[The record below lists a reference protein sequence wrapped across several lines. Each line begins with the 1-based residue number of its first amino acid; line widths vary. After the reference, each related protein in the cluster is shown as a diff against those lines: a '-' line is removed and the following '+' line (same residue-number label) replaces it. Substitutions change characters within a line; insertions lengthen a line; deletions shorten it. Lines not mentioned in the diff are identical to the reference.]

1 MEAKGN
7 VDYRATLQLPRTDF
21 PMRASLS
28 KREPEFLQRWE
39 EERLYERLQQLGKE
53 QNRPVFILH
62 DGPPYANGDIHIGTA
77 FNKILKDIVIRSH
90 SMAGYHVP
98 YVPGWDTHGLPI
110 EHAIISRQKID
121 RHAMDP
127 VEFRRLCRDYA
138 LNFVD
143 IHREQFRRLGVWGD
157 WDNPYLTLHPHYEAR
172 QIEVFGEMARRGYIY
187 RGQKPVYWCAH
198 CETALA
204 EAEIEYHDHRS
215 PSVYFTFQ
223 VVDGKGVLPDGE
235 DGAAVVAWTTTPWT
249 IPANMAVA
257 LHPELSYVLVDTD
270 RGKLLMAEELVGRVA
285 KETGVVVGDVLGKW
299 KGAELEGV
307 VTKHPLFDRE
317 SPLVL
322 GEHVTLEQG
331 SGCVHTAPGHGLE
344 DYEVGMRYDLSVFA
358 PVTSD
363 GRFTDEAPPYAGMK
377 LTDANPRIVEDL
389 EAAGRLLAAAHVEH
403 QYPHCWRCRNPVF
416 FRATKQWFASIDGFR
431 DKAMQA
437 IDEVEWIPRW
447 GKDRIGNMVAGRGDW
462 CISRQRVWGVPIPV
476 FYCSSCGEHLIDDD
490 TIAAVVALV
499 REHGSDGW
507 FSHDAADIL
516 PDGKACPHC
525 GGTEFDKE
533 TDTMDVWFDS
543 GSSHAAVL
551 EEREEL
557 RWPADMYL
565 EGSDQH
571 RGWFQSSLLTS
582 VATRGQAPYKSVL
595 THGFVVDEQGRKMSK
610 SLGNVVE
617 PQKVVNQQGA
627 DILRLWSASVDYRGD
642 VRISDN
648 ILAQL
653 SEVYRRI
660 RNTARFLLGN
670 TSDFDPAAGAVPFEQ
685 MRAIDRWAVL
695 RVREL
700 ARRARQ
706 AYAEFDYHVVF
717 QQVQDFCAVDMG
729 GFYLDALKDRLY
741 CDGAASLE
749 RRSAQTAM
757 FEILVTLTKLIAPVL
772 VFTADEIWQHLP
784 EHVREHPSVH
794 LTTWDDVPEP
804 TAEEK
809 ALMQQ
814 WERLLALRREVTK
827 ALEEARNDKRIRAST
842 EAAVELVVPA
852 ADAALLQQFSEAEL
866 KEMFIVSHVSVR
878 EAAAGAADEGAGA
891 GVGHGLGETGGE
903 SGGEGAARS
912 ATVVVTEAPGEKC
925 ERCWRFD
932 ESVGEVSDHPTLCR
946 RCADVVSV

>member
-1 MEAKGN
+1 MEENGK
-7 VDYRATLQLPRTDF
+7 VDYRETLQLPRTEL
-21 PMRASLS
+21 PMRANLS
-28 KREPEFLQRWE
+28 KREPDFLRRWE
-39 EERLYERLQQLGKE
+39 EERLYERLQELGQE
-53 QNRPVFILH
+53 QDRPVFILH

-90 SMAGYHVP
+90 SMAGYHAP

-110 EHAIISRQKID
+110 EHAIISQRKID

-127 VEFRRLCRDYA
+127 VEFRRLCREYA
-138 LNFVD
+138 LHYVD
-143 IHREQFRRLGVWGD
+143 VHREQFRRLGVWGD
-157 WDNPYLTLHPHYEAR
+157 WDNPYLTLTPEYEAR

-215 PSVYFTFQ
+215 PSIYFTFA
-223 VVDGKGVLPDGE
+223 VVDGKGLLPDGGRTMAG
-235 DGAAVVAWTTTPWT
+235 DAAVVAWTTTPWT
-249 IPANMAVA
+249 VPANMGVA
-257 LHPELSYVLVDTD
+257 LHPELTYVLVESD
-270 RGKLLMAEELVGRVA
+270 RGKLLLAKELLARVSE
-285 KETGVVVGDVLGKW
+285 ETGVTFGDVLGTW
-299 KGAELEGV
+299 TGAELEGV
-307 VTKHPLFDRE
+307 VARHPLFDRE
-317 SPLVL
+317 VPLVL

-344 DYEVGMRYDLSVFA
+344 DYEVGMRYELPVFA
-358 PVTSD
+358 PVTGD
-363 GRFTDEAPPYAGMK
+363 GHFTDEVPPYAGMK
-377 LTDANPRIVEDL
+377 LSDANAHIIKDL
-389 EAAGRLLAAAHVEH
+389 DEAGRLLASSSLTH

-416 FRATKQWFASIDGFR
+416 FRATQQWFASIDGFR
-431 DKAMQA
+431 DEAMRA
-437 IDEVEWIPRW
+437 IEAVEWIPRW
-447 GKDRIGNMVAGRGDW
+447 GQDRIGNMVAGRGDW
-462 CISRQRVWGVPIPV
+462 CISRQRVWGVPIPI
-476 FYCSSCGEHLIDDD
+476 FYCNDCGEHLIDDE

-507 FSHDAADIL
+507 FSTDAADIL
-516 PDGKACPHC
+516 PEGKACPAC

-551 EEREEL
+551 DERPEL

-582 VATRGQAPYKSVL
+582 VATRGEAPYRAVL
-595 THGFVVDEQGRKMSK
+595 THGFVMDEQGRKMSK

-617 PQKVVNQQGA
+617 PQAVVNRQGA
-627 DILRLWSASVDYRGD
+627 DILRLWAASVDYRGD

-670 TSDFDPAAGAVPFEQ
+670 THDFDVNNDAVPLER

-700 ARRARQ
+700 ARRTRK
-706 AYAEFDYHVVF
+706 AYAEFDYHLVF
-717 QQVQDFCAVDMG
+717 HQVQDFCAVDMG

-741 CDGAASLE
+741 CDGAKSLE

-757 FEILVTLTKLIAPVL
+757 WEVLVRLTQLIAPVL

-784 EHVREHPSVH
+784 ESVREQPSVH
-794 LTTWDDVPEP
+794 LTTWPDVPEP
-804 TAEEK
+804 TAEE
-809 ALMQQ
+809 AAFMQR
-814 WERLLALRREVTK
+814 WEKLLAVRRDVTK
-827 ALEEARNDKRIRAST
+827 ALEEARSEKRIRAST
-842 EAAVELVVPA
+842 EAAVEVYPSA
-852 ADAALLQQFSEAEL
+852 EEADVLRPFSMDEL
-866 KEMFIVSHVSVR
+866 KEIFIVSGVTVHAPSA
-878 EAAAGAADEGAGA
+878 EAADPK
-891 GVGHGLGETGGE
+891 
-903 SGGEGAARS
+903 
-912 ATVVVTEAPGEKC
+912 VVVSSAPGEKC

-932 ESVGEVSDHPTLCR
+932 EAVGHSEEHPTLCR
-946 RCADVVSV
+946 RCADVVSQ